1 MQRIGLALV
10 AAGALALTSCAAAPE
25 LQPAPPPPST
35 VATEAPEGGVLLSQL
50 GYTNAPPGFSI
61 PRGAEITDRIDSY
74 NNVTLVF
81 TIPSGQ
87 EMAEY
92 LRANL
97 PAMGFE
103 VTADRNQSML
113 FTDGHWQGALT
124 TNGPYAAISLR
135 TDRETTD

>member
-1 MQRIGLALV
+1 MLRISLALL
-10 AAGALALTSCAAAPE
+10 ATLALAGCAAAPE
-25 LQPAPPPPST
+25 LQPVPPPPST
-35 VATEAPEGGVLLSQL
+35 LVTEAPEGGVLLSQL
-50 GYTNAPPGFSI
+50 GYVNAPPGFSI

-92 LRANL
+92 LRTNL
-97 PAMGFE
+97 FDMGFE
-103 VTADRNQSML
+103 ITADRNQSML

-124 TNGPYAAISLR
+124 TNGPYAAVSLR
-135 TDRETTD
+135 TDRETSD

>member
-1 MQRIGLALV
+1 MLLRELGFTHAP
-10 AAGALALTSCAAAPE
+10 AGFAIP
-25 LQPAPPPPST
+25 
-35 VATEAPEGGVLLSQL
+35 L
-50 GYTNAPPGFSI
+50 GAQ
-61 PRGAEITDRIDSY
+61 ITDRIDAY
-74 NNVTLVF
+74 NNVTLIF
-81 TIPSGQ
+81 TIPTGQ

-124 TNGPYAAISLR
+124 TTGGLAAISLR
-135 TDRETTD
+135 TDRERN